1 VFLTS
6 ILIITG
12 ILSYLASFVT
22 ISVLPV
28 IGSSLKVGVGELAL
42 VLAAQVAGLA
52 VLQIPAGV
60 LALRFGA
67 RWVYLAG
74 VFLSGFSYVAT
85 ALSRNVV
92 GVQLGVFGGGS
103 GEAIILGTSVSLL
116 ASCYPESQRGPLVG
130 LFWGSS
136 NGLGGMVGLPL
147 GIAVALS
154 YGWSTAVGLTGVA
167 LLIFAVLG
175 LIVLRKFSVHSS
187 SQHSKWFTGKRILR
201 SRAIWGLAL
210 GMTGD
215 YFLGAVLS

>member
-1 VFLTS
+1 KEKLPNAKTLRPHLTFRGISNPRLCRLLAHTHKIRVQIWLPAPLAPHTHLIRFHVLQNFFIVASQRKDMIEAHRPHPVFLTS

-103 GEAIILGTSVSLL
+103 GEAIILGTSV
-116 ASCYPESQRGPLVG
+116 
-130 LFWGSS
+130 
-136 NGLGGMVGLPL
+136 
-147 GIAVALS
+147 
-154 YGWSTAVGLTGVA
+154 
-167 LLIFAVLG
+167 
-175 LIVLRKFSVHSS
+175 
-187 SQHSKWFTGKRILR
+187 
-201 SRAIWGLAL
+201 
-210 GMTGD
+210 
-215 YFLGAVLS
+215 